1 MKIAAG
7 LAAAV
12 LVIGPGLGLIGI
24 AVIASPPSA
33 AYCTTPTTGS
43 NTDTSVSTEKP
54 PESGSVVFPLPAGT
68 WVRTDGFGPR
78 DFAANQF
85 HTGTDFAAA
94 DGTPILAAADGIVT
108 VAEFSAVWGGLMV
121 IKHTFNGATLATA
134 YAHMWQNGIFVSPGQ
149 PVKAGQHIG
158 AVGSSGLSTGAHLH
172 FEVRPGG
179 SFQPAVD
186 AEPWLASL
194 GAIDLSTPGE
204 KPESSCIP
212 GDTETP
218 ATTAPTDALSQPGL
232 SREALFWEA
241 LL

>member
-1 MKIAAG
+1 MKVAAWF
-7 LAAAV
+7 AAV
-12 LVIGPGLGLIGI
+12 VLAIGPGVGLLGI
-24 AVIASPPSA
+24 ASIATPPGTVA
-33 AYCTTPTTGS
+33 CAGQPTTS
-43 NTDTSVSTEKP
+43 NGDTTVATEKP
-54 PESGSVVFPLPAGT
+54 SESASVVFPLPAGT

-108 VAEFSAVWGGLMV
+108 VAEFSAMWGGLMV
-121 IKHTFNGATLATA
+121 IEHTINGQTLATA

-149 PVKAGQHIG
+149 KVQAGQHIG

-194 GAIDLSTPGE
+194 GAIDLGSPGG
-204 KPESSCIP
+204 KPEADC
-212 GDTETP
+212 TP
-218 ATTAPTDALSQPGL
+218 AATESPTRTASAVGISSEGL
-232 SREALFWEA
+232 L
-241 LL
+241 